1 MNRLKYLVPNLVT
14 AAALACGVVAI
25 ALAMDG
31 QPLEATWWVLYATLL
46 DRMDGAIARA
56 LDASSE
62 TGSQLDSFA
71 DFVSFGLAPTFLFLG
86 AFGEGIEPL
95 LLVPMLV
102 YIMGAALR
110 LGRFNL
116 SAAKDFSGVPS
127 TMVGGIYAVAVNVAL
142 QYEVSAAVFAL
153 PFAALLVLFGLLMNA
168 PFMRFDR
175 VGAHPNKGV
184 NVAAAV
190 LLLICAVLIVSRQ
203 LPELLLGLTAPTL
216 VFGPL
221 FKARS

>member
-153 PFAALLVLFGLLMNA
+153 PFAALMNA